1 MKYIHIW
8 LSKATT
14 RVVIQFP
21 YCDCDCC
28 AMFKWLLRKSADG
41 RWWRGFDRISFAIA
55 LTRAREGLGARN
67 DPETVTSN
75 KILQHSDP
83 MQKNWA
89 QKDTW
94 SQSGGSPDL
103 FFKDIVGSAVLLIFK
118 WNLGSNWSLKATNH
132 KMDGDLLIAKIKR
145 RRCPLCPEQ
154 RPLFCFNY
162 LISKSFQKFQIGSQ
176 PNKMMLR
183 CWSQMSRIHNKNL
196 VSL

>member
-1 MKYIHIW
+1 MKEEEDLNCHLSCRSECCPPSAGCKCTRDRRCGLKSGKHLICIKHKWSTYIFDLHIW
-8 LSKATT
+8 LSKDAT

-55 LTRAREGLGARN
+55 LTRAREGLEARN

-103 FFKDIVGSAVLLIFK
+103 FFKDIVGSAVQHSAWYLMES
-118 WNLGSNWSLKATNH
+118 W
-132 KMDGDLLIAKIKR
+132 IK
-145 RRCPLCPEQ
+145 LE
-154 RPLFCFNY
+154 FEGN
-162 LISKSFQKFQIGSQ
+162 Q
-176 PNKMMLR
+176 P
-183 CWSQMSRIHNKNL
+183 
-196 VSL
+196 